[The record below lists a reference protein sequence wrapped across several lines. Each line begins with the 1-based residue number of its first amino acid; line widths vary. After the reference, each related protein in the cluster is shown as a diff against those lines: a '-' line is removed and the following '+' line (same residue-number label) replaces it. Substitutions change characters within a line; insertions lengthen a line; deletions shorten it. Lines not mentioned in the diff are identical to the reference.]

1 MFVNERSGR
10 LRARRLALLALPLAL
25 AAGTTEA
32 AEVYIGIPTAGE
44 YRVDICFEWGLQCA
58 GEAAQAWC
66 KAQGYDRATEWETDH
81 DIGATHPTLVLGTG
95 QVCDQAH
102 CDGYFSVVCA
112 LEDAWT
118 KDSGNGGI
126 AVFVERQ
133 SKQSPEGI
141 LVVAVS
147 EQDVH
152 QASAAVVGVTG
163 LALVH
168 APPGKWRLYA
178 MNFGNPQQIGPSL
191 GETVEV
197 PAGKDGAYIVVKV
210 D

>member
-1 MFVNERSGR
+1 MFVNEWRGR

-25 AAGTTEA
+25 AAGATQA
-32 AEVYIGIPTAGE
+32 AEIYIGVPTAGGH
-44 YRVDICFEWGLQCA
+44 RVDICFEWGMQCA
-58 GEAAQAWC
+58 GEAAHAWC
-66 KAQGYDRATEWETDH
+66 KAQGYDRAIEWEVDQ
-81 DIGATHPTLVLGTG
+81 DIGATHPTMVLSSG

-118 KDSGNGGI
+118 KESGNGGI
-126 AVFVERQ
+126 IVSVERASQ
-133 SKQSPEGI
+133 QSPEGI

-168 APPGKWRLYA
+168 APPGKWRLYPV
-178 MNFGNPQQIGPSL
+178 NFSNAQPIGSSL

-197 PAGKDGAYIVVKV
+197 PAGKEGAYKV
-210 D
+210 MNVD

>member
-1 MFVNERSGR
+1 MFM
-10 LRARRLALLALPLAL
+10 ALLVEL
-25 AAGTTEA
+25 TTGDVRA
-32 AEVYIGIPTAGE
+32 AETYIGIPAVGE
-44 YRVDICFEWGLQCA
+44 HRVDICYEWGMQCA

-66 KAQGYDRATEWETDH
+66 KAQGYDRAIEWEIDH
-81 DIGATHPTLVLGTG
+81 DIGAMHPTLVLGTG

-102 CDGYFSVVCA
+102 CDGYSSVVCA

-118 KDSGNGGI
+118 KGSGNGGI
-126 AVFVERQ
+126 VVSVERE

-152 QASAAVVGVTG
+152 LASAAVVGVTG

-178 MNFGNPQQIGPSL
+178 VNYGNPQQIRPSL
-191 GETVEV
+191 GDTVEV
-197 PAGKDGAYIVVKV
+197 PAGKEGMYILLQV